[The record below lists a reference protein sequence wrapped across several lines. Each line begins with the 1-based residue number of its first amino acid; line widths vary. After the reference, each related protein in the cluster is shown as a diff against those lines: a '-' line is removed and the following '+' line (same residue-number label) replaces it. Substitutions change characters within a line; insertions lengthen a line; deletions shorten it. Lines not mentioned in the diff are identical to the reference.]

1 MMRIR
6 SVILLLA
13 MLGGMFSC
21 RGLCHSASAQERQQ
35 RLGGNDALEQIG
47 NPELESCIPERFN
60 HVYRIGDFYILGTD
74 ERPRESDRET
84 HQGEEVVL
92 QAVRL
97 FGSFLDSDE
106 DGKVDDPKLLQS
118 LGENFAFAVGS
129 DRRLR
134 PVEEL
139 IERRTGRYVISM
151 KTDIWPFFPEWEGR
165 GFQLNGIED
174 SMWRPDSMNALW
186 EECFHTITEAY
197 CSCHE
202 EWDFGKKSQ
211 LGRLMAKDIAAG
223 DYDIEKQNKIEGGD
237 YDWATA
243 VNEYVHQ
250 IWLVNQSGQSTVLTK
265 PQKQVLKLMQSTRG
279 FPMKV
284 NQNYPLDIAI
294 RVR

>member
-6 SVILLLA
+6 IVILTLALLVG
-13 MLGGMFSC
+13 MLVSQ
-21 RGLCHSASAQERQQ
+21 RLCQSTAAQE
-35 RLGGNDALEQIG
+35 LEKQSGTEGLLSQSG
-47 NPELESCIPERFN
+47 NPKLESCIPAKFKY
-60 HVYRIGDFYILGTD
+60 VYRIGDFYILGTD
-74 ERPRESDRET
+74 ERPRESDRDT
-84 HQGEEVVL
+84 RRGEEVVL

-97 FGSFLDSDE
+97 FGSFLDSNE

-139 IERRTGRYVISM
+139 IERKTGRYVISM
-151 KTDIWPFFPEWEGR
+151 KTDIWPFFPNWTGS
-165 GFQLNGIED
+165 GFQFNGFKD

-186 EECFHTITEAY
+186 EECFHTITEGY
-197 CSCHE
+197 RCCDE
-202 EWDFGKKSQ
+202 EWDFGKKSR
-211 LGRLMAKDIAAG
+211 LGLLMAEDIAAG
-223 DYDIEKQNKIEGGD
+223 NYDIEKQNKMEGGD

-250 IWLVNQSGQSTVLTK
+250 IWLVNQAGKSDVLTK
-265 PQKQVLKLMQSTRG
+265 PQKQVLKLLQSTPG

-284 NQNYPLDIAI
+284 NPNYSLDMAI

>member
-1 MMRIR
+1 MMRTRI
-6 SVILLLA
+6 VFLTLALLVG
-13 MLGGMFSC
+13 MLVSQ
-21 RGLCHSASAQERQQ
+21 RLCHSTAAQESEKQSGSESLVAQ
-35 RLGGNDALEQIG
+35 SG
-47 NPELESCIPERFN
+47 NPRLESCIPARFKY
-60 HVYRIGDFYILGTD
+60 VYRIGNFYILGTD
-74 ERPRESDRET
+74 ERPRESDRDNR
-84 HQGEEVVL
+84 QGEEVVL

-97 FGSFLDSDE
+97 FGSFLDSNE

-139 IERRTGRYVISM
+139 IERKTGCYVISM
-151 KTDIWPFFPEWEGR
+151 KTDIWPFFPNWTGR
-165 GFQLNGIED
+165 GFQLNRIKD
-174 SMWRPDSMNALW
+174 SMWRPDTMNALW

-197 CSCHE
+197 RCRDD
-202 EWDFGKKSQ
+202 EWDFGKKSR
-211 LGRLMAKDIAAG
+211 LGLLMAKDIAAG
-223 DYDIEKQNKIEGGD
+223 SYDIEKQNKIEGGD

-250 IWLVNQSGQSTVLTK
+250 IWLVNQAGKSHVLTK
-265 PQKQVLKLMQSTRG
+265 PQNQVLEFMQSTRG

-284 NQNYPLDIAI
+284 NPNYPLDIAI